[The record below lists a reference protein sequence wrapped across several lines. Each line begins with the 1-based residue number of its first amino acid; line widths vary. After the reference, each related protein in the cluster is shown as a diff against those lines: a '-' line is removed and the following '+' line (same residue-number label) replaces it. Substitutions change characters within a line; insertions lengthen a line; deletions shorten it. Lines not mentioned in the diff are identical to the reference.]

1 MAENNN
7 KNNENKSELIENKS
21 QIIEDSP
28 VVKRGRGRPRLDPN
42 RPIAP
47 KEVNISQNIY
57 KKALKY
63 QTQVGKD
70 NITISGL
77 ARELGFLDSRDII
90 EAAKRSDDRG
100 RGARQALSLC
110 EEKDEREL
118 TGKFS
123 AGATVALKQL
133 GWKDT
138 QVIQAESKSVNVNIS
153 LSASLDEL
161 SSKLVPVMAEEV
173 V

>member
-1 MAENNN
+1 MAEN
-7 KNNENKSELIENKS
+7 KNEINENNSELIENKNP
-21 QIIEDSP
+21 IIEEPP
-28 VVKRGRGRPRLDPN
+28 VVKRGRGRPPLDPN

-47 KEVNISQNIY
+47 KKVDISQDIY

-63 QTQVGKD
+63 QKQVGKD

-110 EEKDEREL
+110 EEKYEREL

-161 SSKLVPVMAEEV
+161 SSKLVPIMPEEV